1 MMELAESILQKK
13 QNQFCKKIAAKR
25 QWLELGTKLQEVC
38 LENGPDKVSWNLEP
52 SGKLSTKSVYQAL
65 CKGPTVQI
73 TDYL

>member
-1 MMELAESILQKK
+1 MMELAESILQKNCG
-13 QNQFCKKIAAKR
+13 QEEDQ